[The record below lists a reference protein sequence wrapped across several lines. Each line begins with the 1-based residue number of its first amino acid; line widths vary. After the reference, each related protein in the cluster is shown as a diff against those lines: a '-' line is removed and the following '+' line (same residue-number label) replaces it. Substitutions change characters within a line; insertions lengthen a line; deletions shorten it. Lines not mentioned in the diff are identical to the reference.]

1 MTRTPTYEDD
11 YSDDFAYGCDKAGYY
26 VLEEEYEE
34 PYYGFSSFTE
44 IVEANSIY
52 AGVAE
57 RAFDAARKADDRKS
71 NHADRAS
78 DNSRRSAARAA
89 NPEYRASDNARR
101 SAARAANPEYRASDN
116 ARRNA
121 AYKAERAAD
130 PEAVRAKER
139 ERQRACRARKRAQR
153 AQAA

>member
-44 IVEANSIY
+44 VVEANSIY

-57 RAFDAARKADDRKS
+57 RAYHAACVADDRKY
-71 NHADRAS
+71 NHADRAQER
-78 DNSRRSAARAA
+78 DRKR
-89 NPEYRASDNARR
+89 DF
-101 SAARAANPEYRASDN
+101 RAANPEYRASDN
-116 ARRNA
+116 ARRNV

>member
-101 SAARAANPEYRASDN
+101 
-116 ARRNA
+116 NA

>member
-11 YSDDFAYGCDKAGYY
+11 YSDDFAYGCDEAGYY

-101 SAARAANPEYRASDN
+101 
-116 ARRNA
+116 NA

>member
-11 YSDDFAYGCDKAGYY
+11 YSDDFAYGCDEAGYY

-57 RAFDAARKADDRKS
+57 RAFDAARKADDRKY
-71 NHADRAS
+71 NHADCAQERERQR
-78 DNSRRSAARAA
+78 DFRAA
-89 NPEYRASDNARR
+89 NPEYRAQERDRKRDFRAANPEYCASDNARR
-101 SAARAANPEYRASDN
+101 SAAHKAERAANPE
-116 ARRNA
+116 
-121 AYKAERAAD
+121 
-130 PEAVRAKER
+130 AVREATRKR
-139 ERQRACRARKRAQR
+139 VAALRARKRAQ
-153 AQAA
+153 AA

>member
-44 IVEANSIY
+44 VVEANSIY

-57 RAFDAARKADDRKS
+57 RAYHAACVADDRKY
-71 NHADRAS
+71 NHA
-78 DNSRRSAARAA
+78 
-89 NPEYRASDNARR
+89 
-101 SAARAANPEYRASDN
+101 YRASDN